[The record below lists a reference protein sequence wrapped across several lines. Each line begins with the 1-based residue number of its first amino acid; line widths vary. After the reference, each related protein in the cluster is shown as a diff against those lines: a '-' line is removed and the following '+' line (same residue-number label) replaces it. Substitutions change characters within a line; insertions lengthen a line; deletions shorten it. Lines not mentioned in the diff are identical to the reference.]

1 MIENCWTLAFG
12 KLGSARGIGSKGMAL
27 AALYGLEPS
36 CTDLLLL
43 PKVWRAIRLLTSGM
57 STLGVLKNNVHVY
70 GQCQQIHPISQYTLC
85 HKQNYEICWQEA
97 VSVQYISCIVNWL
110 QSLSYDVLKVVLPT
124 LKMTIVFFNTE

>member
-1 MIENCWTLAFG
+1 MIENCWTLTFG

-57 STLGVLKNNVHVY
+57 STLGVLENNVYVCMIYINRFILNVLHLISKIMKHV
-70 GQCQQIHPISQYTLC
+70 GKRL
-85 HKQNYEICWQEA
+85 
-97 VSVQYISCIVNWL
+97 L
-110 QSLSYDVLKVVLPT
+110 
-124 LKMTIVFFNTE
+124 

>member
-1 MIENCWTLAFG
+1 MIENCWTLTFG

-70 GQCQQIHPISQYTLC
+70 GQCQQIHSQCTPC
-85 HKQNYEICWQEA
+85 HKQNYEICWHWQEA

-110 QSLSYDVLKVVLPT
+110 QSLYYDVLKVVLPT
-124 LKMTIVFFNTE
+124 LKNGNGIFQ

>member
-1 MIENCWTLAFG
+1 MIENCWTLTFG

-110 QSLSYDVLKVVLPT
+110 QSLYYDVLKVVLPT
-124 LKMTIVFFNTE
+124 LKNGNGIFQ

>member
-1 MIENCWTLAFG
+1 MIENCWTLTFG

-27 AALYGLEPS
+27 AALYGLEAS

-70 GQCQQIHPISQYTLC
+70 GQCLQIHPISQYTPC
-85 HKQNYEICWQEA
+85 HKQNCEICWQEP
-97 VSVQYISCIVNWL
+97 VCMHYISSIVNWL
-110 QSLSYDVLKVVLPT
+110 QSLLL
-124 LKMTIVFFNTE
+124 